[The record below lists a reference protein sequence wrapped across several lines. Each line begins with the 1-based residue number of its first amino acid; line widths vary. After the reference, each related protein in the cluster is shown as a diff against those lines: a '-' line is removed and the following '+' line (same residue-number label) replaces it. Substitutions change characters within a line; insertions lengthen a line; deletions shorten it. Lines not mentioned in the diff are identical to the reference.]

1 MWHDDALKVN
11 CTCVRVPIWRSHSES
26 ITIECENEVDVNEAR
41 ELVSKAEGVLLKDD
55 PKNQIYPMPKD
66 TTNQDL
72 VYVGRIR
79 KEIIHYLYSAVE
91 TRFVKVLLQ
100 MQFKF

>member
-55 PKNQIYPMPKD
+55 PKKSNLSNAKGYDKSRLSSCWK
-66 TTNQDL
+66 N
-72 VYVGRIR
+72 
-79 KEIIHYLYSAVE
+79 S
-91 TRFVKVLLQ
+91 
-100 MQFKF
+100 